1 MEKSELFSHLNEP
14 QKTAVDAVS
23 GQVQI
28 LAGAGSG
35 KTTVIVNRIMN
46 MIRFCSIMPWN
57 ILVITFT
64 NKAAKELQDRLEK
77 SECGGVSAYT
87 FHGFCAR
94 ILRTNAELL
103 GLNPNYT
110 IYDGEDSLRIVKSCI
125 NELGFDIKM
134 TEPKKIKSEI
144 SRAKDNLLSP
154 SKYESTDFRTDRTK
168 KIYVEYQ
175 RRLHQAGALDFDDL
189 IYYTVWLFKKYP
201 DVLDRYQEKYKYISV
216 DEFQDTSYAQ
226 FVLVCLLAAK
236 YGNLCVVGDDDQ
248 SIYKF
253 RGATVDNI
261 LKFDKFFPN
270 VNVIKLEQ
278 NYRSTQIILNA
289 ANSVIKNNVSRKEK
303 KLWTDAAIGEK
314 IKIYNAGNGLDEGD
328 FIAEIAE
335 KVYKRTG
342 SYSDFAILYR
352 INALSQV
359 IEKKLIEHS
368 VPYKVYGGLKFYSRK
383 EVKDVLAYMTMLVNP
398 FDVVAFSRIINEPKR
413 GIGPA
418 TVAKIVETSRQENIS
433 LLEVLKR
440 ITKYRN
446 VSDMFE
452 KIATLPYDGIVDGIL
467 TYTGYKTYMESLGDE
482 GKDRLLNVEELKS
495 AMLAYESLN
504 DFLMEIALYTD
515 LDNMD
520 ENDGT
525 VSLMTIHS
533 AKGLEF
539 DTVLIAGMEEGIF
552 PSNIAGELEEERRLA
567 YVAMTRAKRE
577 LFLTHTSSRLLYGK
591 TDVRRPSDFISE
603 IDKRLVESIKNKNSN
618 NDFNKTK
625 VNFDGNSDYG
635 FSGGG
640 YGSSK
645 KISSGSLPGNY
656 GGKGGSSGNYGKPKG
671 SSAAKKSSLVTY
683 KIGDLVEHTNFGK
696 GTVVGINGAILEI
709 MFENSG
715 TRKVMKSFSGLSIPT
730 TV

>member
-1 MEKSELFSHLNEP
+1 MKINENNENNEIFSHLNEP
-14 QKTAVDAVS
+14 QKMAVNS
-23 GQVQI
+23 ITGQVQI

-46 MIRFCSIMPWN
+46 MIRFCNIMPWN

-77 SECGGVSAYT
+77 NDCGGVSAYT

-94 ILRTNAELL
+94 ILRINAELL

-154 SKYESTDFRTDRTK
+154 SKFESTDFRSDRTK

-175 RRLHQAGALDFDDL
+175 RRLHQAGAVDFDDL
-189 IYYTVWLFKKYP
+189 IYYTVWLFKKFP
-201 DVLDRYQEKYKYISV
+201 EVLSNYQEKYKYISV

-226 FVLVCLLAAK
+226 FVLVCLLAQK

-270 VNVIKLEQ
+270 VKVIKLEQ
-278 NYRSTQIILNA
+278 NYRSTQVILNA
-289 ANSVIKNNVSRKEK
+289 ANSVIKNNISRKEK
-303 KLWTDAAIGEK
+303 KLWTNAAVGEK
-314 IKIYNAGNGLDEGD
+314 IKIYNANTGLDEGD
-328 FIAEIAE
+328 FIADIAE

-359 IEKKLIEHS
+359 IEKKLVEHS
-368 VPYKVYGGLKFYSRK
+368 IPYRVYGGLKFYSRK
-383 EVKDVLAYMTMLVNP
+383 EIKDILAYMTMIVNP
-398 FDVVAFSRIINEPKR
+398 FDLVAFSRIINEPKR

-418 TVAKIVETSRQENIS
+418 TVAKIAETARQENIS

-446 VSDMFE
+446 VSEMFE
-452 KIATLPYDGIVDGIL
+452 KIAELPYDKLVDGIL
-467 TYTGYKTYMESLGDE
+467 TYSGYKTYMESQGDE

-495 AMLAYESLN
+495 AMLPYDSVN

-515 LDNMD
+515 LDSMD

-539 DTVLIAGMEEGIF
+539 DTVLIAGMEDGIF
-552 PSNIAGELEEERRLA
+552 PGKVIGELEEERRLA

-577 LFLTHTSSRLLYGK
+577 LFLTYTSSRVLYGK
-591 TDVRRPSDFISE
+591 SEVRSPSDFISE
-603 IDKRLVESIKNKNSN
+603 IDKRLIESKSQENK
-618 NDFNKTK
+618 FTNKTK
-625 VNFDGNSDYG
+625 VSFGENNRAAGINSVNKTKPVM
-635 FSGGG
+635 SKNT
-640 YGSSK
+640 SSV
-645 KISSGSLPGNY
+645 N
-656 GGKGGSSGNYGKPKG
+656 
-671 SSAAKKSSLVTY
+671 Y
-683 KIGDLVEHTNFGK
+683 KIGDAVEHTNFGN
-696 GTVVGINGAILEI
+696 GTIVGISGSILEI
-709 MFENSG
+709 MFDKSG
-715 TRKVMKSFSGLSIPT
+715 TRKVMKSFSGLKLT
-730 TV
+730 N